1 MNKFMTLV
9 AAVLSLCVMT
19 SNADAKRVGGGSSV
33 GKQRTIT
40 QPAAKPPAA
49 ATAPAATPATPAPQ
63 PSGMSRWLGPL
74 AGLAIG
80 AGLASMFM
88 GNGLGGAFGSILM
101 VLAIVAAVIFA
112 LRMWRSKAQTQPLQY
127 AGAGAPAAPGLRPEL
142 ATGFGGGSASAAPA
156 TQPAAN
162 RFPPG
167 FDAAQFAHHAKLN
180 FTQLQAANDKADLS
194 TMQSFMTPELYTQ
207 IEADI
212 KARGNAP
219 QQTDITGLNA
229 EVLEVVTEG
238 NLHIASV
245 NFSGMIRE
253 QGDAA
258 LAPFSETWH
267 LEKPLD
273 GSTGWLISGIQQS

>member
-1 MNKFMTLV
+1 MNKLMTIF
-9 AAVLSLCVMT
+9 AAVLTLGLIAPD
-19 SNADAKRVGGGSSV
+19 ADAAQRLGGGSSI

-40 QPAAKPPAA
+40 PPAAKPPAQQS
-49 ATAPAATPATPAPQ
+49 APAAAPGTPAPQ

-101 VLAIVAAVIFA
+101 MLALAAAVFFVFRM
-112 LRMWRSKAQTQPLQY
+112 LRRKPQAEPLQY
-127 AGAGAPAAPGLRPEL
+127 AGAGALAAPDAQPNLS
-142 ATGFGGGSASAAPA
+142 TGFGGGAAA
-156 TQPAAN
+156 APAAN

-180 FTQLQAANDKADLS
+180 FTQLQAANDQADLS
-194 TMQSFMTPELYTQ
+194 TMRNFMTPELHAQ
-207 IEADI
+207 IQADI
-212 KARGNAP
+212 QARGAKP
-219 QQTDITGLNA
+219 QKTDVVTLEA

-238 NLHIASV
+238 DVYVASV

-253 QGDAA
+253 EGDAA
-258 LAPFSETWH
+258 AAPFSEIWH
-267 LEKPLD
+267 LEKPLN
-273 GSTGWLISGIQQS
+273 GSSGWLISGIQQN